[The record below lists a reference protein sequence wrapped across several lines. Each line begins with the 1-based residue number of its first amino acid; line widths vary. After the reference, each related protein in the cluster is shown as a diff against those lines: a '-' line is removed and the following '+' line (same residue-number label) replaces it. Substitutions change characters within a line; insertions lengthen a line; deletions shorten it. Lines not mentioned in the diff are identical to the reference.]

1 MGNCQVF
8 SFQCLSWLYVSNV
21 LELSDTP
28 SAVQVVLFME
38 GTPDA
43 PKSEPSLNAS
53 KLQADIKMEDTVFL
67 MYSTILFTAK
77 DASRLVVLYIYNTT
91 GFDVAALVFLVSFFL
106 A

>member
-1 MGNCQVF
+1 
-8 SFQCLSWLYVSNV
+8 
-21 LELSDTP
+21 
-28 SAVQVVLFME
+28 ME

>member
-1 MGNCQVF
+1 
-8 SFQCLSWLYVSNV
+8 
-21 LELSDTP
+21 
-28 SAVQVVLFME
+28 ME

-91 GFDVAALVFLVSFFL
+91 GFDVAALVFLVSFFF

>member
-1 MGNCQVF
+1 M
-8 SFQCLSWLYVSNV
+8 